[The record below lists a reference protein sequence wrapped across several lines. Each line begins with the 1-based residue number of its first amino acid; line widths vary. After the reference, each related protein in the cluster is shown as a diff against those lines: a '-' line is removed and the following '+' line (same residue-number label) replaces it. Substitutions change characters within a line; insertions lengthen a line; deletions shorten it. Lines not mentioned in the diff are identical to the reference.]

1 MPTPGSRRERRH
13 GSRSP
18 DTSRQVARL
27 LRDVR
32 NMQLAGRAAQAISA
46 CERALA
52 LDARNVD
59 ALCTYAELAHAA
71 GRWDVAA
78 GASGRAVASEP
89 AHALAHHLLGSAL
102 RRQGKLNDAIA
113 SLGRAIELEPDRVE
127 SLLELCHAFLDA
139 GDTSGAEPFVNRAL
153 DADADSAAAQVALG
167 RLYQATGRLDDAIA
181 RYRRAIALDAKQWDA
196 NSRLGHLLRDAGE
209 QDEAIRAFERAIV
222 LAPARAELW
231 CSLFLALQC
240 SDRVSAQEVADR
252 HRAFGRQFAAMI
264 RPLPPAPAV
273 RAPHAKLR
281 IGYLSSNFRRHA
293 VAKFFEPLLDAH
305 DRDRFEVHCYYNFP
319 LADEVTGRIRARAGH
334 FATVWGASDGH
345 VAAQVRRDGIDILV
359 DLDGHTLP
367 NRLPVFL
374 LRPAPV
380 QVTWV
385 GYLATTGLP
394 TIDYRLT
401 DARADPP
408 AFADTLHT
416 EALWR
421 LPHTAWCYRPY
432 DEAPPPRRSP
442 VATDGSTTFV
452 SLNNPG
458 KVNGTMLELW
468 ARMLKEV
475 EGARL
480 VLHVASQPSR
490 VNGLGRF
497 FASRGIAS
505 ERLWLV
511 GRQSIG
517 DYLRTYAACDI
528 ALDTWPCAGGTT
540 TCDALWMGVP
550 VVTLAGT
557 GSYSRT
563 GASLLPNVGLGDL
576 VADSP
581 DAYVDA
587 AVRLALDRPRLAAL
601 RRSLRDSMRSS
612 CLTDG
617 AAFAR
622 DVEDAFLSM
631 WNHRDKP
638 ARLP

>member
-1 MPTPGSRRERRH
+1 
-13 GSRSP
+13 
-18 DTSRQVARL
+18 
-27 LRDVR
+27 
-32 NMQLAGRAAQAISA
+32 
-46 CERALA
+46 
-52 LDARNVD
+52 
-59 ALCTYAELAHAA
+59 
-71 GRWDVAA
+71 
-78 GASGRAVASEP
+78 
-89 AHALAHHLLGSAL
+89 
-102 RRQGKLNDAIA
+102 
-113 SLGRAIELEPDRVE
+113 
-127 SLLELCHAFLDA
+127 
-139 GDTSGAEPFVNRAL
+139 
-153 DADADSAAAQVALG
+153 
-167 RLYQATGRLDDAIA
+167 
-181 RYRRAIALDAKQWDA
+181 
-196 NSRLGHLLRDAGE
+196 
-209 QDEAIRAFERAIV
+209 
-222 LAPARAELW
+222 
-231 CSLFLALQC
+231 
-240 SDRVSAQEVADR
+240 
-252 HRAFGRQFAAMI
+252 
-264 RPLPPAPAV
+264 
-273 RAPHAKLR
+273 
-281 IGYLSSNFRRHA
+281 

-319 LADEVTGRIRARAGH
+319 IADEVTGRIRARAGH

-345 VAAQVRRDGIDILV
+345 VAVQVRRDGIDILV

-380 QVTWV
+380 QVTWL

-401 DARADPP
+401 DALADPRGL
-408 AFADTLHT
+408 ADALHT
-416 EALWR
+416 ETLWR

-432 DEAPPPRRSP
+432 DEAPPARRAP
-442 VATDGSTTFV
+442 ATDGEPTTYV

-458 KVNGTMLELW
+458 KVNDAMLELW
-468 ARMLKEV
+468 ARILSEV
-475 EGARL
+475 AGSRL
-480 VLHVASQPSR
+480 VVHVASQPSR
-490 VNGLGRF
+490 VSGVERF

-505 ERLWLV
+505 ERLLLV

-517 DYLRTYAACDI
+517 DYLRTYTRCDV

-563 GASLLPNVGLGDL
+563 GASLLPIVGLGDL

-587 AVRLALDRPRLAAL
+587 AVRLARDRPRLATL
-601 RRSLRDSMRSS
+601 RQSLRNTMRSS

-631 WNHRDKP
+631 WEHRDKP
-638 ARLP
+638 TQLP